1 MMGEFDYTA
10 EERQRNTVDELYD
23 PFYIEN
29 PPKDLEVTISAEV
42 ANVITVTCQVVDSG
56 GDAIEERMAVR
67 MLYFDSE
74 DYDALGS
81 AIDVVIAWTTGME
94 VEVNTIGTD
103 IDCMT
108 DDAGLLVMTF
118 TNAAD
123 ADIETW
129 LGFILPNG
137 KFVEGGHMAF
147 VDDTP

>member
-1 MMGEFDYTA
+1 MGTFDYTY
-10 EERQRNTVDELYD
+10 EERQRDTNSELYV
-23 PFYIEN
+23 PFYIES
-29 PPKDLEVTISAEV
+29 PVEDLEVTISAEA
-42 ANVITVTCQVVDSG
+42 ANVITVTCQLVDPG
-56 GDAIEERMAVR
+56 GDEILERMAVR
-67 MLYFDSE
+67 MLYFDSA

-81 AIDVVIAWTTGME
+81 AIDVVIAWTDGME
-94 VEVNTIGTD
+94 VEVNNTGTD
-103 IDCMT
+103 IDCLT
-108 DDAGLLVMTF
+108 DDDGLLVMTF